1 MKKWF
6 WNIAMKKSMILCY
19 KKISFTRKKL
29 NYIATKRFKYLI
41 KKKQEML
48 EIALSK
54 KLRLNCW
61 KINKII

>member
-1 MKKWF
+1 
-6 WNIAMKKSMILCY
+6 MILCY

-54 KLRLNCW
+54 KLRLNC
-61 KINKII
+61 

>member
-1 MKKWF
+1 
-6 WNIAMKKSMILCY
+6 MKKSMILCY

-54 KLRLNCW
+54 KLRLNC
-61 KINKII
+61 